1 MIIIQINVVDAIMGK
16 GKTNLVKQMIND
28 EYKDGYSNKKYIFVT
43 PFLKQIEDEENKTGI
58 ITECPNARFKQPK
71 HLGKGKLDNLHR
83 LIINNENIA
92 MTHTL
97 FTYATQQTYDLL
109 RINEYIIIIDEVIQ
123 LVDTTALSVSDYDML
138 ISTNTIKVNEYKE
151 IIWLD
156 DEYIG
161 VFEYLKELCKRG
173 TVVES
178 VRKKA
183 KINNKKKKKDEEF
196 VQLLVWNLNPDIFKL
211 HTNDIYILT
220 YLFEG
225 SYMYLYFLNH
235 EIKYKKLTIKNNNLV
250 PFSSYPDNDKNDKK
264 NLKKLVNIYEGKLN
278 NIGDYEYAL
287 SKSWFDERKNKILVT
302 QLQKNIY
309 NFFRNVHSCKSDE
322 IIWTTFKDYKNKLKG
337 KGYTNGFVQCA
348 EKGSNE
354 YGDKKYIAY
363 CCNRFFHPDDITY
376 FSKKNITV
384 KDEVWALSEM
394 IQFIWRSA
402 IRNDQKIY
410 LYIPSKRMRNMF
422 KNWLNN

>member
-1 MIIIQINVVDAIMGK
+1 MIFIKIKVIDSIMGS
-16 GKTNLVKQMIND
+16 GKSSKIKQMINS
-28 EYKDGYSNKKYIFVT
+28 EYQKGYSSNKYIFVT
-43 PFLKQIEDEENKTGI
+43 PFLKQIEDKEKNTGI
-58 ITECPNARFKQPK
+58 INECPNAKFKQPK
-71 HLGKGKLDNLHR
+71 NIGEGKLESLHS

-92 MTHTL
+92 MTHAL

-123 LVDTTALSVSDYDML
+123 LVDTTTLSLKDYEML
-138 ISTNTIKVNEYKE
+138 IDTNTITVNEFKE
-151 IIWLD
+151 IEWLD
-156 DEYIG
+156 KDYNG
-161 VFEYLKELCKRG
+161 LFNYLKSLCERG
-173 TVVES
+173 VVVES
-178 VRKKA
+178 VVKERRDK
-183 KINNKKKKKDEEF
+183 NNIKDDEKSI
-196 VQLLVWNLNPDIFKL
+196 QLLVWNLNSDIFKL

-235 EIKYKKLTIKNNNLV
+235 DIKYEKLTIKDGEIV
-250 PFSSYPDNDKNDKK
+250 DFSEYPICDKSHIR
-264 NLKKLVNIYEGKLN
+264 KLIHIYDGKLN

-287 SKSWFDERKNKILVT
+287 SKSWFEDKKNRPLVS

-309 NFFRNVHSCKSDE
+309 NFFRNVYTCKSNE

-354 YGDKKYIAY
+354 YGNRTYIAY
-363 CCNRFFHPDDITY
+363 CCNRFFHPDDIIY
-376 FSKKNITV
+376 FSRRDI
-384 KDEVWALSEM
+384 EVNDKLWALSEM

-402 IRNDQKIY
+402 VRNGKEIY
-410 LYIPSKRMRNMF
+410 LYIPSSRMRSIF
-422 KNWLNN
+422 IDWLYD

>member
-1 MIIIQINVVDAIMGK
+1 MVILIKN
-16 GKTNLVKQMIND
+16 
-28 EYKDGYSNKKYIFVT
+28 IFVT

-138 ISTNTIKVNEYKE
+138 ISTNTIKINEYKE

-235 EIKYKKLTIKNNNLV
+235 EIKYKKLTIKNNSLV

-264 NLKKLVNIYEGKLN
+264 KIEKLVNIYEGKLN

-287 SKSWFDERKNKILVT
+287 SKSWFDEKKKILVT
-302 QLQKNIY
+302 QLQKI
-309 NFFRNVHSCKSDE
+309 F
-322 IIWTTFKDYKNKLKG
+322 ITF
-337 KGYTNGFVQCA
+337 
-348 EKGSNE
+348 
-354 YGDKKYIAY
+354 
-363 CCNRFFHPDDITY
+363 
-376 FSKKNITV
+376 
-384 KDEVWALSEM
+384 
-394 IQFIWRSA
+394 
-402 IRNDQKIY
+402 
-410 LYIPSKRMRNMF
+410 
-422 KNWLNN
+422 